1 MKHENV
7 VSSSELIKES
17 FRSENENEDKYELC
31 PRESWHFIFVLVFV
45 LTLCFTLD

>member
-17 FRSENENEDKYELC
+17 CRSENENEDKYEFC
-31 PRESWHFIFVLVFV
+31 P
-45 LTLCFTLD
+45 